1 MLESPF
7 VWDTPRHVMGDTVFK
22 SPLPDVAIPEVTVHG
37 LIDAMTAEH
46 SERTALIDGVS
57 GRSITYRELGE
68 ASERVAAGLTAVG
81 VQPGDTVAL
90 SAPNSVDWPI
100 AALGVIRAG
109 GVLTGTNPAYTSD
122 ELAHQLRDSG
132 ARAVISGSSVL
143 ETVTAAAQATG
154 TVEELIVLDGPTPEL
169 DGMRVH
175 AFSALGDSD
184 APPVTIEVDLDDVCA
199 LPYSSGTT
207 GRSKGVR
214 LTHRTLLAN
223 VCQTAALAPIEP
235 GDQVLAFLPMFHIM
249 GFSVVALGGL
259 AKGATLVTLP
269 GFEPRSFLG
278 ALQDQR
284 IKTVFIVPPIANFL
298 AAHPM
303 VDEYDLSALE
313 TIGCGAAPL
322 GAEMEEALGARL
334 GCQMAQGYGMTES
347 SGCISFPRFS
357 SPLRSGSSGVLIP
370 NTEAVIIDPLSGQR
384 QPAGST
390 GELWF
395 RGPQVF
401 AGYLHN
407 PQATAETIDA
417 DGWAHTG
424 DLGHFDDDGFLHI
437 TDRLKELIKVKAFQ
451 VAPAEL
457 EALLMTHPQVEDAA
471 VIGRPDERAGER
483 PVAYVVAR
491 NEIRPD
497 EIQEWVASRV
507 AEYKQ
512 LAAVVRT
519 DAIPKNASGKILR
532 RVLRETDAA
541 TAA

>member
-1 MLESPF
+1 MS
-7 VWDTPRHVMGDTVFK
+7 DTIFR
-22 SPLPDVAIPEVTVHG
+22 SPLPDVVIPEVTVPG
-37 LIDAMTAEH
+37 LIEAAIAEH
-46 SERTALIDGVS
+46 CERTALIDGVS
-57 GRSITYRELGE
+57 GRSLTYSELGE
-68 ASERVAAGLTAVG
+68 SIDRVAAGLAAADMQAG
-81 VQPGDTVAL
+81 ETVAL
-90 SAPNSVDWPI
+90 AAPNSIDWPI

-109 GVLTGTNPAYTSD
+109 GVLTGTNPAYTAD

-132 ARAVISGSSVL
+132 ARTVIAGSSVL
-143 ETVTAAAQATG
+143 ATVAAAAQAAG
-154 TVEELIVLDGPTPEL
+154 TVEELIVLGDSPPEL
-169 DGMRVH
+169 DGIR
-175 AFSALGDSD
+175 ASEFSALIDSD
-184 APPVTIEVDLDDVCA
+184 APVPNVEFGLDDVCA

-223 VCQTAALAPIEP
+223 ICQVAAVAPIEP

-259 AKGATLVTLP
+259 TKGATLVTLP

-278 ALQDQR
+278 ALQGRR
-284 IKTVFIVPPIANFL
+284 IKTVFIVPPVANFL

-313 TIGCGAAPL
+313 TIACGAAPL

-334 GCQMAQGYGMTES
+334 GCRMAQGYGMTES

-357 SPLRSGSSGVLIP
+357 SALRSGSSGVLVP
-370 NTEAVIIDPLSGQR
+370 NTEAVIVDPLTGER

-395 RGPQVF
+395 RGPQLF
-401 AGYLHN
+401 AGYLDN
-407 PQATAETIDA
+407 PEATAETIDA
-417 DGWAHTG
+417 EGWAHTG
-424 DLGHFDDDGFLHI
+424 DLGRFDEDGFLHI

-457 EALLMTHPQVEDAA
+457 EALLMTHPGVADAA
-471 VIGRPDERAGER
+471 VIGRPDERSGER

-491 NEIRPD
+491 GELDPD
-497 EIQEWVASRV
+497 ELQGWVAARV
-507 AEYKQ
+507 ADYKQ
-512 LAAVVRT
+512 LAAVVPT
-519 DAIPKNASGKILR
+519 DEIPKNPSGKILR
-532 RVLRETDAA
+532 RVLREADAA
-541 TAA
+541 RV